1 MRTPVLRMFLFLAV
15 PVIPIPLCSQTRPL
29 ATTGEWKA
37 PAYTDTL
44 TYTGPADGK
53 ILENGRSQFVQ
64 LCVPCHGD
72 QGKGDGIAGIELNP
86 KPGNLSS
93 AKVQG
98 QKDGAL
104 FWKISKGR
112 GAMAAYEKQLTAGQR
127 WALVHYIR
135 HLAAT
140 TRKK

>member
-1 MRTPVLRMFLFLAV
+1 MRTPAFLLFLFQAFTVITL
-15 PVIPIPLCSQTRPL
+15 PVCSQTRPG

-37 PAYTDTL
+37 PSFADTL
-44 TYTGPADGK
+44 TDTGPADAK
-53 ILENGRSQFVQ
+53 MPEKGRLQFVQ

-86 KPGNLSS
+86 KPGDLSS

-112 GAMAAYEKQLTAGQR
+112 GAMAAYEKQLTAVQR